1 MAQVIL
7 RKECCKMTD
16 SCLDF
21 AKQETERLNMEI
33 EVLQKEIL
41 HHNGTKDA
49 WDTILRNAG
58 SESQAACLDLAHS
71 ETERLNAK
79 IEAVQEEIQRRIGTR
94 DAWDMIVRNAGS
106 ESRICQGATYV
117 RSKDSQW
124 HLQRLNVEI
133 ELLQK
138 EILHHNET
146 KDAWDTIVRNAR
158 GETSAA
164 SLELA
169 HSETEQLNGEIKAV
183 QEEIRLHI
191 ETRDAWDT
199 IMRNAGS
206 ESRIYQGATYVR
218 GVDGQWHLQQTPASD
233 LNEEEEGDLRWT
245 SNAASKV
252 NSVRQSL
259 LNVCERTLRPPQK
272 GIIFPRR
279 SKEQFQS
286 LGLR

>member
-1 MAQVIL
+1 
-7 RKECCKMTD
+7 
-16 SCLDF
+16 
-21 AKQETERLNMEI
+21 MEI

-79 IEAVQEEIQRRIGTR
+79 IEAVQEEIQHRIGTR

-117 RSKDSQW
+117 RGKDSQW

-146 KDAWDTIVRNAR
+146 KDAWDTIVRNA
-158 GETSAA
+158 
-164 SLELA
+164 
-169 HSETEQLNGEIKAV
+169 
-183 QEEIRLHI
+183 
-191 ETRDAWDT
+191 
-199 IMRNAGS
+199 GS

-218 GVDGQWHLQQTPASD
+218 GVDGQWHLQQTPASEF
-233 LNEEEEGDLRWT
+233 NEEEEGDPRWT